1 MSHRRSGQAILKG
14 TLVLTAAG
22 IIVKTIGS
30 LNWVILSRVLGGEGM
45 GLYQMAYPI
54 YLLALSVSSAG
65 IPVAVSIITAER
77 VAGQDYRGA
86 RRVFRV
92 AVWLLAATGATFSLL
107 MYFGAAW
114 LVEERYIR
122 DARAYYSLVALSP
135 AIFLVT
141 LLAAFRGYLQGWQI
155 MTPTALS
162 QVGEQL
168 LRVVTMLVFATFL
181 ASRGVEFTAAGA
193 TFGAAPGA
201 LAGLLIMLFFYWRHR
216 ARLSRDAAAPGPA
229 PVAPAAGII
238 RRILA
243 LSLPISASSI
253 MLPIVANLDLLIVP
267 RRLEA
272 AGYSVAAAT
281 EQFGYLA
288 GMAVPLVSLATV
300 LTGALATSI
309 VPAISEACA
318 RGDRERLYR
327 RTAAGFRL
335 AGLVTLPASAG
346 IYILAEPLT
355 TMLYH
360 APGAAPAVETLAFSI
375 FFLGIHQVSTAIL
388 QGMGRTL
395 VPAVNML
402 LAAAVKVGLNWT
414 LTAVPSLGITGAA
427 WATVADTVLAAL
439 LNMYIIRRHTS
450 FSLDLSALLK
460 SACSAAV
467 MGAAVFGT
475 HRFIATAAH
484 SNTLATAVAIGIGIG
499 VYGLAMLSVGG
510 IRARDIRMVPLAGE
524 FLLKILVAFRLLK
537 HNSAD

>member
-1 MSHRRSGQAILKG
+1 MSYRRSGQAILKG

-22 IIVKTIGS
+22 IIVKIIGS

-77 VAGQDYRGA
+77 VADQDYRGA
-86 RRVFRV
+86 RRIFRV
-92 AVWLLAATGATFSLL
+92 AAWLLAATGAIFSLL
-107 MYFGAAW
+107 MYFSAAW

-135 AIFLVT
+135 AIFIVT
-141 LLAAFRGYLQGWQI
+141 LLAAFRGYLQGWQV

-162 QVGEQL
+162 QVSEQL
-168 LRVVTMLVFATFL
+168 LRVVTMLIFATIL
-181 ASRGVEFTAAGA
+181 ASRGLEYAAAGA
-193 TFGAAPGA
+193 TFGAATGA
-201 LAGLLIMLFFYWRHR
+201 LAGLLVMLYFYWRHR
-216 ARLSRDAAAPGPA
+216 ARLSRDAVAPGTEQVVPA
-229 PVAPAAGII
+229 TGII
-238 RRILA
+238 RRILV

-253 MLPIVANLDLLIVP
+253 MLPVVANLDLLIVP

-281 EQFGYLA
+281 EQFGYLS
-288 GMAVPLVSLATV
+288 GMAVPLAGLATV

-309 VPAISEACA
+309 VPAISEACTS
-318 RGDRERLYR
+318 GDRERLYR

-335 AGLVTLPASAG
+335 ANLVTLPASAG
-346 IYILAEPLT
+346 VYILAAPLT

-360 APGAAPAVETLAFSI
+360 APGAAPAVETLAIGI

-388 QGMGRTL
+388 QGMGRTI
-395 VPAVNML
+395 VPALNML

-427 WATVADTVLAAL
+427 WATVADTALAAL
-439 LNMYIIRRHTS
+439 LNMYFIRRHTG
-450 FSLDLSALLK
+450 FSIDYRALLK
-460 SACSAAV
+460 SASASAV
-467 MGAAVFGT
+467 MGGAVFGA
-475 HRFIATAAH
+475 HRFIAAAAH
-484 SNTLATAVAIGIGIG
+484 SNTLATAVAIVVGIG
-499 VYGLAMLSVGG
+499 VYGLVMLSVGG
-510 IRARDIRMVPLAGE
+510 IKARDIKMVPLAGE
-524 FLLKILVAFRLLK
+524 YLLKILVAFRLLK
-537 HNSAD
+537 HNNAG

>member
-1 MSHRRSGQAILKG
+1 MPHRRSGQVILKG

-22 IIVKTIGS
+22 IIVKIIGS
-30 LNWVILSRVLGGEGM
+30 LNWIILSRVLGGEGM

-54 YLLALSVSSAG
+54 YLLALSASSAG

-77 VAGQDYRGA
+77 VAGQDCRGA

-92 AVWLLAATGATFSLL
+92 AAWLLAVTGAIFSLL
-107 MYFGAAW
+107 MYFGAGW

-122 DARAYYSLVALSP
+122 DARAYYSLVALAP

-168 LRVVTMLVFATFL
+168 LRVVTMLAFATLL
-181 ASRGVEFTAAGA
+181 APRGVEYAAAGA

-201 LAGLLIMLFFYWRHR
+201 LAGLLVMLFFYWRHR
-216 ARLSRDAAAPGPA
+216 ARLSRDAAPGPA

-238 RRILA
+238 RRILS
-243 LSLPISASSI
+243 LSLPISAASI
-253 MLPIVANLDLLIVP
+253 MLPVVANLDLLIVP
-267 RRLEA
+267 RRLEE

-281 EQFGYLA
+281 EQFGYLT
-288 GMAVPLVSLATV
+288 GMAVPLAGLATV

-327 RTAAGFRL
+327 RAAAGFRL
-335 AGLVTLPASAG
+335 ANLVTLPASAG
-346 IYILAEPLT
+346 IYILAVPLT

-388 QGMGRTL
+388 QGLGRTL

-402 LAAAVKVGLNWT
+402 LAAAVKVGLSWT

-439 LNMYIIRRHTS
+439 LNMYFIRRHTG
-450 FSLDLSALLK
+450 FSLDLGSLLRSAF
-460 SACSAAV
+460 SAAL
-467 MGAAVFGT
+467 MGVAVYGG
-475 HRFIATAAH
+475 HRFITAAAH
-484 SNTLATAVAIGIGIG
+484 SNTLATAAAIGIGIG
-499 VYGLAMLSVGG
+499 VYGLSMLSVGG
-510 IRARDIRMVPLAGE
+510 IRARDIKMVPLAGE
-524 FLLKILVAFRLLK
+524 FLLRILVAFRLLK